1 MSRFKNHILSTL
13 ILFLFFSSCAT
24 YDAQYEETIT
34 HWDIS
39 SVEINSEIDHTFYL
53 LGDGGVATKTSIGT
67 HFSQLKKDLSESS
80 ENSTLLFLGD
90 NVYEHGMPK
99 KTLPERK
106 GAEEILMQQI
116 SLSDNFKGNTIFIPG
131 NHDYYSDGIKGLD
144 RQAKFITK
152 QLDDKDAFL
161 PKDGCPLK
169 KVNISE
175 NAVLI
180 IVDTQWYLENWDD
193 NPTINDNCEI
203 KTREQFFEEFEG
215 LLKKNATKTIVL
227 AMHHPMFTNGSHG
240 GQYSMRQQLYPI
252 NNKIPLPIIGSV
264 INLIRKTSGIS
275 PQDLQNLKYQELKKR
290 IVTLSQ
296 KADKTIF
303 VSGHEHNLQ
312 YLVKDNKPQ
321 IISGSTSKSSP
332 ARTVN
337 GGLFSYG
344 GIGYAKLILYK
355 DKSSWVYY
363 YSEENGK
370 QKLLFKTKIHDA
382 ENLENNIV
390 FADSIPTT
398 YKASIY
404 TKDEISKSKS
414 FTKLMGDHYRTIY
427 GTSISAPTVNLDTLF
442 GGLIPTRKGGGHQS
456 RSLRLEDKN
465 GKEYVMRALKKSA
478 TQYFQSVAFKD
489 EHIEDQYDDTYT
501 ESLMLDFYTAAH
513 PYTPFVIGDIADAI
527 DVYHTNPTLYYIPKQ
542 KTLNH
547 FNADFGD
554 ELYMIEERA
563 TSGHGDVASFGFSD
577 KLISTNDMLKALR
590 KSDNN
595 QVDEDTY
602 IRARLFDM
610 LIGDWDRH
618 QDQWRWAEF
627 KDGKKKIYK
636 PVPRDRDQAFSKFD
650 GVLIKS
656 AVAITYDISMMQAY
670 DDEIRNVPKFNISGR
685 PLDLALINQSTF
697 KDWESQVELIQQN
710 ITDEVIESAF
720 NKLPAEIN
728 DTSTSDIKSKL
739 KGRLKN
745 LHKIANEY
753 YLHLEK
759 NAIVKGTDK
768 DNWFEIKR
776 LDNGD
781 THIKTFNIKD
791 DKKGTLIH
799 DKIYSKNTTKEI
811 WVYGLDDK
819 DVFEVIGVNKNV
831 IALKLIGGQNN
842 DVYKIESGAK
852 VNIYDFKSKKNTFT
866 TLKGTKRLTDDYEI
880 NSYNYKKNKIN
891 RNIIL
896 PVIGYN
902 PDDGINL
909 GISSV
914 FKINGYNRNPFS
926 QQHSIKVSYYF
937 ATNGFD
943 LMYAGEFAN
952 IINNWNLLVEAK
964 FTSPNY
970 SINFYGLG
978 NETANLEDDFD
989 DDYHR
994 VRTSAHGVYPSL
1006 KWIGRTGG
1014 QFSFGALYES
1024 VEVEKTEGRY
1034 IETLPYVTDE
1044 RQNYLGAQ
1052 ASYKYENKDN
1062 EAFPTL
1068 GLIAKLDTGFKTN
1081 LSNSDNFA
1089 FVTPSLGIAYK
1100 LNASGTIVL
1109 ATKFKGHIIIG
1120 NNYEFYYG
1128 ASIGGKN
1135 GLRGYRNQRFTGN
1148 RSYYQNTDIR
1158 FNLGK
1163 FKTQLVPLK
1172 IGISGGF
1179 DYGRVWLDNEG
1190 SNDWKASYGGGI
1202 WLIGASMVN
1211 INASVFNSKEGTYFS
1226 FGLGFGF

>member
-1 MSRFKNHILSTL
+1 MSRFKNHILSIL
-13 ILFLFFSSCAT
+13 LLFLFSSCAT
-24 YDAQYEETIT
+24 YEAQYEEEVNNWNI
-34 HWDIS
+34 IS
-39 SVEINSEIDHTFYL
+39 DEINSEIDHTFYF
-53 LGDGGVATKTSIGT
+53 LGDGGISTKTSINT
-67 HFSQLKKDLSESS
+67 HFSLLKNELSNASK
-80 ENSTLLFLGD
+80 NSTLLFLGD
-90 NVYEHGMPK
+90 NIYEDGMPK
-99 KTLPERK
+99 KNHPERK
-106 GAEEILMQQI
+106 GAEEILKQQI

-144 RQAKFITK
+144 RQAKFISK

-161 PKDGCPLK
+161 PKNGCPLK
-169 KVNISE
+169 KVNISK
-175 NAVLI
+175 NVVLI

-203 KTREQFFEEFEG
+203 KTRTQFFEEFEG
-215 LLKKNATKTIVL
+215 LIKKNISKKIIIAL
-227 AMHHPMFTNGSHG
+227 HHPMFTNGSHG
-240 GQYSMRQQLYPI
+240 GQYTMKQQLYPI

-264 INLIRKTSGIS
+264 INIIRKTGGVS
-275 PQDLQNLKYQELKKR
+275 PQDVQNAMYLKLKKR

-321 IISGSTSKSSP
+321 IISGSASKSS
-332 ARTVN
+332 AAKIGN

-355 DKSSWVYY
+355 DKSSWVYF

-370 QKLLFKTKIHDA
+370 KKLLFKTKIHDA
-382 ENLENNIV
+382 ENLENKIV
-390 FADSIPTT
+390 FADSIPKT
-398 YKASIY
+398 YEVSIY

-414 FTKLMGDHYRTIY
+414 FTKLMGQHYRTTY
-427 GTSISAPTVNLDTLF
+427 GTSILAKTVDLDTLF

-465 GKEYVMRALKKSA
+465 GKEYVMRALHKSA
-478 TQYFQSVAFKD
+478 IQFFQAVAFKN
-489 EHIEDQYDDTYT
+489 EYIEGQYEDTYT
-501 ESLMLDFYTAAH
+501 QELMLDFYTAAH
-513 PYTPFVIGDIADAI
+513 PYTPFIIGDLADAI

-542 KTLNH
+542 KALKQYNTN
-547 FNADFGD
+547 FGD

-563 TSGHGDVASFGFSD
+563 TSGHGDVSSFGFSD
-577 KLISTNDMLKALR
+577 KLISTHDLLKALR

-595 QVDEDTY
+595 QIDEDAY

-650 GVLIKS
+650 GFLIKI
-656 AVAITYDISMMQAY
+656 ATTITYDISMMQEYA
-670 DDEIRNVPKFNISGR
+670 DNIRNVSKFNISGR
-685 PLDLALINQSTF
+685 PLDLALINQSTY
-697 KDWESQVELIQQN
+697 KDWETQVKLIQER

-720 NKLPAEIN
+720 SKLPPEIN
-728 DTSTSDIKSKL
+728 NAIITDIKSKL
-739 KGRLKN
+739 KTRLKN
-745 LHKIANEY
+745 LNKVAEEY
-753 YLHLEK
+753 YNHLEK

-768 DNWFEIKR
+768 DNWFEINR
-776 LDNGD
+776 LNNGD
-781 THIKTFNIKD
+781 THIKIFNIKD
-791 DKKGTLIH
+791 DKRGTKFH

-831 IALKLIGGQNN
+831 ISLKLIGGQNN
-842 DVYKIESGAK
+842 DIYKIESGTK
-852 VNIYDFKSKKNTFT
+852 VNVYDFKSKKNTFT
-866 TLKGTKRLTDDYEI
+866 TSKGAKRLTDDYEI

-891 RNIIL
+891 RNIIS
-896 PVIGYN
+896 PIIGYN
-902 PDDGINL
+902 PDDGIKL
-909 GISSV
+909 GINNV
-914 FKINGYNRNPFS
+914 LIINGYNRNPFS
-926 QQHSIKVSYYF
+926 QQHSIKASYYF

-943 LMYAGEFAN
+943 LMYSGEFAN
-952 IINNWNLLVEAK
+952 IINNWNFLIEAK

-978 NETANLEDDFD
+978 NETENLEDDFD

-994 VRTSAHGVYPSL
+994 VRLSAHGAYPSL

-1024 VEVEKTEGRY
+1024 VEVEKTEGRFV
-1034 IETLPYVTDE
+1034 ETLPNITHV

-1052 ASYKYENKDN
+1052 ASYKFENKDHK
-1062 EAFPTL
+1062 AFPTL
-1068 GLIAKLDTGFKTN
+1068 GMIATLDTGFKTN
-1081 LSNSDNFA
+1081 LSNSDKFA
-1089 FVTPSLGIAYK
+1089 FVTPSLSFAYK
-1100 LNASGTIVL
+1100 LNANGTIVL

-1120 NNYEFYYG
+1120 NDYEFYYG

-1148 RSYYQNTDIR
+1148 SSYYQNTDIR

-1172 IGISGGF
+1172 IGVSGGF
-1179 DYGRVWLDNEG
+1179 DYGRVWLKNEN
-1190 SNDWKASYGGGI
+1190 SNDWKTSYGGGV
-1202 WLIGASMVN
+1202 WLVGASMVN
-1211 INASVFNSKEGTYFS
+1211 INASVFSSKEGAYFS

>member
-1 MSRFKNHILSTL
+1 MSRFKNYILS
-13 ILFLFFSSCAT
+13 ILVSFLFFSSCAT

-34 HWDIS
+34 DWDIS
-39 SVEINSEIDHTFYL
+39 SPEINSEIDHTFYL
-53 LGDGGVATKTSIGT
+53 LGDGGIATKTSIDT
-67 HFSQLKKDLSESS
+67 HFSHLKSELSNASQ
-80 ENSTLLFLGD
+80 NSTLLFLGD
-90 NVYEHGMPK
+90 NIYEDGMPK
-99 KTLPERK
+99 KEHPDRK
-106 GAEEILMQQI
+106 RAEDILKQQI

-131 NHDYYSDGIKGLD
+131 NHDYYSDGIKGLE
-144 RQAKFITK
+144 RQAKFVTK

-161 PKDGCPLK
+161 PKNGCPLK
-169 KVNISE
+169 KVDISE

-203 KTREQFFEEFEG
+203 KTRDQFFEEFEG
-215 LLKKNATKTIVL
+215 LLKKNVTKKIVIAL
-227 AMHHPMFTNGSHG
+227 HHPMFTNGPHG
-240 GQYSMRQQLYPI
+240 GQYSMKKQLYPI

-264 INLIRKTSGIS
+264 INIIRKTGGVS
-275 PQDLQNLKYQELKKR
+275 PQDLQNVMYLKLKNR
-290 IVTLSQ
+290 ILTLSQ
-296 KADKTIF
+296 KVDKTIF

-312 YLVKDNKPQ
+312 YLVKENKPQ
-321 IISGSTSKSSP
+321 IISGSASKFS
-332 ARTVN
+332 AAKTGN

-344 GIGYAKLILYK
+344 GIGYAKLVLYK

-363 YSEENGK
+363 YSEENGN
-370 QKLLFKTKIHDA
+370 QKLLYKTKIHDA

-398 YKASIY
+398 YKTSIY
-404 TKDEISKSKS
+404 TEDEISKSKS

-427 GTSISAPTVNLDTLF
+427 GTSITAPTVNLDTLF
-442 GGLIPTRKGGGHQS
+442 GGLTPTRKGGGHQS

-465 GKEYVMRALKKSA
+465 GKEYVMRALRKSA

-489 EHIEDQYDDTYT
+489 EHIEGHYDDTYT

-513 PYTPFVIGDIADAI
+513 PYTPFVIGDLANAV
-527 DVYHTNPTLYYIPKQ
+527 DVYHTNPTLFYIPKQ
-542 KTLNH
+542 KALDH
-547 FNADFGD
+547 FNSDFGD

-563 TSGHGDVASFGFSD
+563 ASGHGDVASFGFSD
-577 KLISTNDMLKALR
+577 KLISSDDMLKALR

-595 QVDEDTY
+595 QVDENTY

-650 GVLIKS
+650 GFLIKIATS
-656 AVAITYDISMMQAY
+656 ITYDISMMQAY
-670 DDEIRNVPKFNISGR
+670 DDEIRHISKFNISGR
-685 PLDLALINQSTF
+685 PLDLALINQATF
-697 KDWESQVELIQQN
+697 KDWEAQVKFIQQN
-710 ITDEVIESAF
+710 ISDEVIENAF

-728 DTSTSDIKSKL
+728 DASAEDIKSKL

-745 LHKIANEY
+745 LHKIAKEY

-768 DNWFEIKR
+768 DNWFEINR
-776 LDNGD
+776 LVNGD
-781 THIKTFNIKD
+781 THIKTFNIKN

-799 DKIYSKNTTKEI
+799 DKIYSKKTTKQI

-819 DVFEVIGVNKNV
+819 DVFEVIGANKNV

-852 VNIYDFKSKKNTFT
+852 VNIYDFKSKKNTYT
-866 TLKGTKRLTDDYEI
+866 TSKGVKRLIDDYEM
-880 NSYNYKKNKIN
+880 NSYNYKKNKVN

-902 PDDGINL
+902 PDDGIKL
-909 GISSV
+909 GVSNIL
-914 FKINGYNRNPFS
+914 KINGYNRNPFS
-926 QQHSIKVSYYF
+926 QQHSIKASYYF
-937 ATNGFD
+937 ATNGFE
-943 LMYAGEFAN
+943 LMYSGEFAN
-952 IINNWNLLVEAK
+952 IINNWNFLIEGR

-970 SINFYGLG
+970 SINFYGFG
-978 NETANLEDDFD
+978 NETENFEDDFG

-994 VRTSAHGVYPSL
+994 VKISAHGAYPSL
-1006 KWIGRTGG
+1006 KWVGRMGG
-1014 QFSFGALYES
+1014 QFSFGTLYES
-1024 VEVEKTEGRY
+1024 IEVEKTTGRFINTISEI
-1034 IETLPYVTDE
+1034 IEDN
-1044 RQNYLGAQ
+1044 QNYLGAQ

-1068 GLIAKLDTGFKTN
+1068 GLVAELDTGFKTN

-1089 FVTPSLGIAYK
+1089 FVTPSLSIAYK
-1100 LNASGTIVL
+1100 LNTTGTIVL
-1109 ATKFKGHIIIG
+1109 ATKIKGDIIIG

-1135 GLRGYRNQRFTGN
+1135 GLRGYRNQRFTGK

-1158 FNLGK
+1158 FNLGR

-1172 IGISGGF
+1172 IGFSGGF

-1190 SNDWKASYGGGI
+1190 SNDWKTSYGGGV
-1202 WLIGASMVN
+1202 WLVAASMIN
-1211 INASVFNSKEGTYFS
+1211 INASVFNSKEGAYFS